1 MNPYCKAALFL
12 IRVIA
17 CGIIILS
24 VVYLGLDFLVEKTG
38 KHANSELVFF
48 KIFCGFIGLVLL
60 FTSNTIAR
68 KLTRDFDE

>member
-1 MNPYCKAALFL
+1 MNPYCKAALLL

-17 CGIIILS
+17 FGIITLS

-38 KHANSELVFF
+38 KHASTELVFI
-48 KIFCGFIGLVLL
+48 KIFSGFLGLVLL
-60 FTSNTIAR
+60 FASNTIAR